1 MTFNFDNKVV
11 IVTGGTRGIGKQVVN
26 DLHSLGAILIIT
38 GTKADEINLL
48 NFEALEKGERKTYF
62 QLDLL
67 DHDSLDYFIENIS
80 KLNKIDC
87 LVNNAGINRLNHIQN
102 SNISDWDDMVK
113 VNLTS
118 PYRLLKAVSSL
129 MINNNYGR
137 IVNIASIFGVISK
150 EKRAI
155 YSATKFGIHGLTV
168 GSSNDLARYNILVNT
183 VSPGFVLTDL
193 TIQNLTPN
201 EMNKLSTQIPIQRM
215 AETQDISNVIL
226 FLLSNLNTYLTG
238 QNIIV
243 DGGFTNV

>member
-48 NFEALEKGERKTYF
+48 NIEALDKGERKTYF
-62 QLDLL
+62 QLNLL
-67 DHDSLDYFIENIS
+67 DHDSLDIFIENIS

-102 SNISDWDDMVK
+102 SNISDWDDMLK
-113 VNLTS
+113 VNLTA

-137 IVNIASIFGVISK
+137 IVNIASIYGVISK

-168 GSSNDLARYNILVNT
+168 GSSNDLARFNILVNT

-193 TIQNLTPN
+193 TKQNLTPY
-201 EMNKLSTQIPIQRM
+201 EMNNLSTQIPIQRM

-238 QNIIV
+238 QNIII

>member
-11 IVTGGTRGIGKQVVN
+11 IVTGGTRGIGKQVVD

-48 NFEALEKGERKTYF
+48 NIEALNKGERKTYF
-62 QLDLL
+62 QLNLL
-67 DHDSLDYFIENIS
+67 DHDSLENFIENMS
-80 KLNKIDC
+80 MLNKVDC

-113 VNLTS
+113 VNLTA

-168 GSSNDLARYNILVNT
+168 GSSNDLARHNILVNT

-193 TIQNLTPN
+193 TKQNLTPS
-201 EMNKLSTQIPIQRM
+201 EMNNLSTQVPIQRM